1 MRNRQTTPIKKL
13 LLLSLCLFGLLA
25 CGNQRKQNNT
35 TPEAQT
41 IATEQSQQAAEKIPH
56 IFHGMTKTI
65 SIANIL
71 EDGEFAGFSE
81 HKLYAVKYAL
91 YLDNGIIAIFDD
103 NNQQHLIVQYIGSE
117 NADGDT
123 CYLFA
128 TSDQN
133 KEQGYVEIN
142 YTSDGSVLLIIDYP
156 KYAMGDFLETYIPEE
171 EFAKRLKERYNR

>member
-1 MRNRQTTPIKKL
+1 MKKL
-13 LLLSLCLFGLLA
+13 LLLSICLFGLLA
-25 CGNQRKQNNT
+25 CGNQQKKST
-35 TPEAQT
+35 EAQEPNN
-41 IATEQSQQAAEKIPH
+41 IQQEIIQEIPH

-65 SIANIL
+65 SMANIL

-103 NNQQHLIVQYIGSE
+103 NNQHHLIVQYIGSE
-117 NADGDT
+117 DADGDT

-133 KEQGYVEIN
+133 KEQGYVEFN
-142 YTSDGSVLLIIDYP
+142 YTNDGRVLLIVDYP
-156 KYAMGDFLETYIPEE
+156 KYAMGYFLETYMPEE
-171 EFAKRLKERYNR
+171 EFAKRLKERYNRQ

>member
-1 MRNRQTTPIKKL
+1 MKYLTTIL
-13 LLLSLCLFGLLA
+13 VIICLVA

-41 IATEQSQQAAEKIPH
+41 IATEQSKQEADKIPH

-103 NNQQHLIVQYIGSE
+103 NNQHHLIVQYIGSE
-117 NADGDT
+117 DADGDT

-133 KEQGYVEIN
+133 KEQGYVEFDYCKN
-142 YTSDGSVLLIIDYP
+142 GTTLMMVDYEDYIIGYI
-156 KYAMGDFLETYIPEE
+156 LETFMPQA
-171 EFAKRLKERYNR
+171 EFKEHLKKYNRE

>member
-1 MRNRQTTPIKKL
+1 MKKL
-13 LLLSLCLFGLLA
+13 LFISICFICFIA
-25 CGNQRKQNNT
+25 CGNQQNQNNNAQEPQT
-35 TPEAQT
+35 T
-41 IATEQSQQAAEKIPH
+41 ATEQSQKEADQIQH

-91 YLDNGIIAIFDD
+91 YLDNGIIAILDD

-117 NADGDT
+117 DADGDT

-133 KEQGYVEIN
+133 KEQGYVEFN
-142 YTSDGSVLLIIDYP
+142 YTNDGRVLLIVDYP
-156 KYAMGDFLETYIPEE
+156 KYAMGYFLETYMPEE
-171 EFAKRLKERYNR
+171 EFAEHLSERYKR

>member
-1 MRNRQTTPIKKL
+1 MKKL
-13 LLLSLCLFGLLA
+13 LLLSLYLLGLLA
-25 CGNQRKQNNT
+25 CGGQQKKSAAVQEQNKT
-35 TPEAQT
+35 QQGIAQ
-41 IATEQSQQAAEKIPH
+41 EIPH
-56 IFHGMTKTI
+56 IFHGMTKTL
-65 SIANIL
+65 SVANIL
-71 EDGEFAGFSE
+71 DDGEFAGFSE

-117 NADGDT
+117 NADDNT

-142 YTSDGSVLLIIDYP
+142 YTDDGRVLLIVDYP
-156 KYAMGDFLETYIPEE
+156 KYAMGYFLDTYMSEE
-171 EFAKRLKERYNR
+171 EFTKRLKERYNR

>member
-1 MRNRQTTPIKKL
+1 MKYLTIILTIL
-13 LLLSLCLFGLLA
+13 ALIA

-41 IATEQSQQAAEKIPH
+41 IATEQSQQEADKIPH

-81 HKLYAVKYAL
+81 HRLYAVKYAL
-91 YLDNGIIAIFDD
+91 YLDKGFIAIFDD
-103 NNQQHLIVQYIGSE
+103 NEQQHLFIEYLGCE
-117 NADGDT
+117 EADGNS
-123 CYLFA
+123 CYLFS

-133 KEQGYVEIN
+133 KEQGYVEFN
-142 YTSDGSVLLIIDYP
+142 YTNDGRVLLIINYP
-156 KYAMGDFLETYIPEE
+156 EYAMGYFLETYMPQAEFEE
-171 EFAKRLKERYNR
+171 HLKKYKK

>member
-1 MRNRQTTPIKKL
+1 MKKL
-13 LLLSLCLFGLLA
+13 LFISICFICLIA

-41 IATEQSQQAAEKIPH
+41 IATEQSQQETDKIPH

-91 YLDNGIIAIFDD
+91 YLDNGLISIFDD
-103 NNQQHLIVQYIGSE
+103 NTQQHVIIMYIGSE
-117 NADGDT
+117 ECEDST
-123 CYLFA
+123 RYLFA
-128 TSDQN
+128 TFDQN
-133 KEQGYVEIN
+133 ENQGYVEFD
-142 YTSDGSVLLIIDYP
+142 YYEDGTTLMMVDYEDYIIGYI
-156 KYAMGDFLETYIPEE
+156 LETYMPQAEFEE
-171 EFAKRLKERYNR
+171 HLKKYNRE

>member
-1 MRNRQTTPIKKL
+1 MKQL
-13 LLLSLCLFGLLA
+13 LLFACLLGLFA
-25 CGNQRKQNNT
+25 CGNQQKKSVIVREDNDTQQ
-35 TPEAQT
+35 E
-41 IATEQSQQAAEKIPH
+41 TEQEIPH
-56 IFHGMTKTI
+56 IFHGMTKTL
-65 SIANIL
+65 SVANIL
-71 EDGEFAGFSE
+71 ANGEFAGFSE

-117 NADGDT
+117 NADDNT

-142 YTSDGSVLLIIDYP
+142 YTDDGRVLLIVDYP
-156 KYAMGDFLETYIPEE
+156 KYAMGYFLETYMPEE

>member
-1 MRNRQTTPIKKL
+1 MRKL
-13 LLLSLCLFGLLA
+13 LFISICFICLVA

-41 IATEQSQQAAEKIPH
+41 IATEQSQQEADKIPH
-56 IFHGMTKTI
+56 IFHGMTKSI
-65 SIANIL
+65 SVGEIGAN
-71 EDGEFAGFSE
+71 GEIVGFSE

-91 YLDNGIIAIFDD
+91 YLDQGIIAIFDD

-117 NADGDT
+117 DADGDT

-133 KEQGYVEIN
+133 KELGYVEFN
-142 YTSDGSVLLIIDYP
+142 YTNDGGVLLIIDYP
-156 KYAMGDFLETYIPEE
+156 KYAMGYFLETYIPDE

>member
-1 MRNRQTTPIKKL
+1 MKYLTIIL
-13 LLLSLCLFGLLA
+13 VIICLVA

-41 IATEQSQQAAEKIPH
+41 IATEQSQQEADKIPH
-56 IFHGMTKTI
+56 IFHGMTKSI
-65 SIANIL
+65 SVGEIGAN
-71 EDGEFAGFSE
+71 GEIVGFSE

-91 YLDNGIIAIFDD
+91 YLDQGIIAIFDD

-117 NADGDT
+117 DADGDT

-142 YTSDGSVLLIIDYP
+142 YTSDGRVLLIVDYP
-156 KYAMGDFLETYIPEE
+156 KYAMGYFLDTYMSEE
-171 EFAKRLKERYNR
+171 EFAEHLSERYKR

>member
-1 MRNRQTTPIKKL
+1 MKKL
-13 LLLSLCLFGLLA
+13 LFISICFICLIA

-41 IATEQSQQAAEKIPH
+41 IATEQSQQEADKIPH

-117 NADGDT
+117 NADDNT

-133 KEQGYVEIN
+133 KEQGYVEFN
-142 YTSDGSVLLIIDYP
+142 YTNDGEVLLIIDYP
-156 KYAMGDFLETYIPEE
+156 KYAMGYFLETYMPEE

>member
-1 MRNRQTTPIKKL
+1 MKKL
-13 LLLSLCLFGLLA
+13 LFISICFICLIA
-25 CGNQRKQNNT
+25 CDNQRKQNNT

-41 IATEQSQQAAEKIPH
+41 MATEQSQQKADKIPH

-81 HKLYAVKYAL
+81 HRLYAVKYAL

-117 NADGDT
+117 DADGDT

-142 YTSDGSVLLIIDYP
+142 YTSDGRVLLIVDYP
-156 KYAMGDFLETYIPEE
+156 KYAMGYFLETYMPEE
-171 EFAKRLKERYNR
+171 EFAKRLKERYNRQ

>member
-1 MRNRQTTPIKKL
+1 MRKL
-13 LLLSLCLFGLLA
+13 LFISICFICLVA

-41 IATEQSQQAAEKIPH
+41 IATEQSQQEADKIPH
-56 IFHGMTKTI
+56 IFHGMTKSI
-65 SIANIL
+65 SVGEIGAN
-71 EDGEFAGFSE
+71 GEIVGFSE

-91 YLDNGIIAIFDD
+91 YLDQGIIAIFDD

-117 NADGDT
+117 DADGDT

-133 KEQGYVEIN
+133 KELGYVEFN
-142 YTSDGSVLLIIDYP
+142 YTNDGGVLLIIDYP
-156 KYAMGDFLETYIPEE
+156 KYAMGYFLETYIPEE

>member
-1 MRNRQTTPIKKL
+1 MKKL
-13 LLLSLCLFGLLA
+13 LFISICFICLIA

-41 IATEQSQQAAEKIPH
+41 IATEQSKQEADKIPH

-91 YLDNGIIAIFDD
+91 YLDQGIIAIFDD
-103 NNQQHLIVQYIGSE
+103 NNQQHIIVQYIGSE
-117 NADGDT
+117 NADDYT

-142 YTSDGSVLLIIDYP
+142 YTDDGRVLLMIDYP
-156 KYAMGDFLETYIPEE
+156 KYAMGYFLETYMPEE
-171 EFAKRLKERYNR
+171 EFAKLLKERYNR

>member
-1 MRNRQTTPIKKL
+1 MKQL
-13 LLLSLCLFGLLA
+13 LLFACLLGLFA
-25 CGNQRKQNNT
+25 CGNQQKKSAA
-35 TPEAQT
+35 PEETQV
-41 IATEQSQQAAEKIPH
+41 TEQETEQEMPH

-81 HKLYAVKYAL
+81 HRLYAVKYAL
-91 YLDNGIIAIFDD
+91 YLDNGIIAILDD

-117 NADGDT
+117 DADDCT

-133 KEQGYVEIN
+133 KEQGYVEFN
-142 YTSDGSVLLIIDYP
+142 YTNDGGVLLIIDYP
-156 KYAMGDFLETYIPEE
+156 KYAMGYFLETYMPEE
-171 EFAKRLKERYNR
+171 EFA

>member
-1 MRNRQTTPIKKL
+1 MKKL
-13 LLLSLCLFGLLA
+13 LFISICFICLTA
-25 CGNQRKQNNT
+25 CGNQQKQNNT

-41 IATEQSQQAAEKIPH
+41 IATEQSQQEADQIPH

-91 YLDNGIIAIFDD
+91 YLDNGIIAILDD

-117 NADGDT
+117 DADDNT

-142 YTSDGSVLLIIDYP
+142 YTDDGRVLLIVDYP
-156 KYAMGDFLETYIPEE
+156 KYAMGYFLETYMPEE

>member
-1 MRNRQTTPIKKL
+1 MKYLTIIL
-13 LLLSLCLFGLLA
+13 VIICLVA

-41 IATEQSQQAAEKIPH
+41 IATEQSQQEADKIPH

-103 NNQQHLIVQYIGSE
+103 NNQHHLIVQYIGSE
-117 NADGDT
+117 DADGDT

-133 KEQGYVEIN
+133 KEQACLFIKFAR
-142 YTSDGSVLLIIDYP
+142 SAP
-156 KYAMGDFLETYIPEE
+156 HFLV
-171 EFAKRLKERYNR
+171 

>member
-1 MRNRQTTPIKKL
+1 MRKL
-13 LLLSLCLFGLLA
+13 LFISICFICLVA
-25 CGNQRKQNNT
+25 CGNQQNQNNNAQEPQT
-35 TPEAQT
+35 T
-41 IATEQSQQAAEKIPH
+41 ATEQSQHEADKIPH

-117 NADGDT
+117 DADGDT

-133 KEQGYVEIN
+133 KEQGYVEFN
-142 YTSDGSVLLIIDYP
+142 YTNDGGVLLIIDYP
-156 KYAMGDFLETYIPEE
+156 KYAMGYFLETYMPEE

>member
-1 MRNRQTTPIKKL
+1 MKKL
-13 LLLSLCLFGLLA
+13 LFISICFICLIA

-41 IATEQSQQAAEKIPH
+41 IATEQSQQEADKIPH

-81 HKLYAVKYAL
+81 HKLYTVKYAL

-117 NADGDT
+117 NADDNT

-142 YTSDGSVLLIIDYP
+142 YTDDGRVLLIVDYP
-156 KYAMGDFLETYIPEE
+156 TYAMGYFLETFMPQAEFEE
-171 EFAKRLKERYNR
+171 HLKKYKK

>member
-1 MRNRQTTPIKKL
+1 MKKL
-13 LLLSLCLFGLLA
+13 LFISICFICLIA

-35 TPEAQT
+35 TPEAQI
-41 IATEQSQQAAEKIPH
+41 IATEQSQQEADKIPH

-81 HKLYAVKYAL
+81 HRLYAVKYAL

-117 NADGDT
+117 NANDYT
-123 CYLFA
+123 YYLFA

-142 YTSDGSVLLIIDYP
+142 YTSDGRVLLIIDYP
-156 KYAMGDFLETYIPEE
+156 KYAMGYFLETYMPEE
-171 EFAKRLKERYNR
+171 EFAKRLKERYNRQ

>member
-1 MRNRQTTPIKKL
+1 MKKL
-13 LLLSLCLFGLLA
+13 LFTSICAICLVA
-25 CGNQRKQNNT
+25 CGNKQKQNNT
-35 TPEAQT
+35 TQEPQSIT
-41 IATEQSQQAAEKIPH
+41 TEQSQQEADKIPH

-91 YLDNGIIAIFDD
+91 YLDNGIIAILDD

-117 NADGDT
+117 DADGNT

-133 KEQGYVEIN
+133 REQGYVEFN
-142 YTSDGSVLLIIDYP
+142 YSDDGGVLLIIDYP
-156 KYAMGDFLETYIPEE
+156 KYAMGYFLETYIPEE

>member
-1 MRNRQTTPIKKL
+1 MKKL
-13 LLLSLCLFGLLA
+13 LLLPICLLELLA
-25 CGNQRKQNNT
+25 CGNQHKNST
-35 TPEAQT
+35 TTQEANYTQQE
-41 IATEQSQQAAEKIPH
+41 IAQEIPH

-71 EDGEFAGFSE
+71 EDGEYAGFSE

-117 NADGDT
+117 DADDCT

-133 KEQGYVEIN
+133 KEQGYVEFN
-142 YTSDGSVLLIIDYP
+142 YTNDGGVLLIIDYP
-156 KYAMGDFLETYIPEE
+156 KYAMGYFLETYIPEE